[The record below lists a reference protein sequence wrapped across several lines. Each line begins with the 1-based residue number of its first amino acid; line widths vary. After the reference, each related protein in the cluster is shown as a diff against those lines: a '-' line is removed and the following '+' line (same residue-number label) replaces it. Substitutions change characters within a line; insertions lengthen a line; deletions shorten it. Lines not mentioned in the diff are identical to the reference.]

1 MFLFSFFVSLHI
13 IPNQINNNMA
23 PATADAPCAAY
34 GCGGSRRRK
43 ACRRGGKKTHRVKY
57 RRVKTHRRI
66 RNGGGGDCYEC

>member
-1 MFLFSFFVSLHI
+1 
-13 IPNQINNNMA
+13 MA
-23 PATADAPCAAY
+23 LATADSLCSYY